1 MDLRACESRIELLPP
16 TTPWADGDGAGG
28 GRPNSCAR
36 PGRVDIDGS
45 VMEEGLGEYGEDT
58 SVNRCGCEG
67 GFGGCRV
74 SPRDIERD
82 ISARMD
88 RACESP
94 AGGTFPC

>member
-1 MDLRACESRIELLPP
+1 
-16 TTPWADGDGAGG
+16 
-28 GRPNSCAR
+28 
-36 PGRVDIDGS
+36 
-45 VMEEGLGEYGEDT
+45 MEEGLGEYGEDT